1 MGIYLRST
9 SPPPLGYPWDVPS
22 FINRSYHTR
31 YVRESNEEKYI
42 ILDIRLEKWLFI
54 PHTGADIL
62 DRSWLFGNEYH
73 YLIVINHTL
82 SPMNIVNLISY
93 VCMAQQM
100 KYFIR
105 NPLRTL
111 RNTLPQ
117 YPKMYDT
124 DNFFDYLKVGVW
136 YCASCHIIFQL

>member
-1 MGIYLRST
+1 
-9 SPPPLGYPWDVPS
+9 
-22 FINRSYHTR
+22 
-31 YVRESNEEKYI
+31 
-42 ILDIRLEKWLFI
+42 
-54 PHTGADIL
+54 
-62 DRSWLFGNEYH
+62 
-73 YLIVINHTL
+73 
-82 SPMNIVNLISY
+82 MNIVNLISY

-124 DNFFDYLKVGVW
+124 DNFFDYLKVGGVVLYVLSHYFPIIDNTVSILLLACYFLCFCGWSVW
-136 YCASCHIIFQL
+136 ARCVWIDISLVLFYISLSWASLVE

>member
-1 MGIYLRST
+1 
-9 SPPPLGYPWDVPS
+9 
-22 FINRSYHTR
+22 
-31 YVRESNEEKYI
+31 
-42 ILDIRLEKWLFI
+42 
-54 PHTGADIL
+54 
-62 DRSWLFGNEYH
+62 
-73 YLIVINHTL
+73 
-82 SPMNIVNLISY
+82 MNIVNLISY

-136 YCASCHIIFQL
+136 SCTSCHIIFQL